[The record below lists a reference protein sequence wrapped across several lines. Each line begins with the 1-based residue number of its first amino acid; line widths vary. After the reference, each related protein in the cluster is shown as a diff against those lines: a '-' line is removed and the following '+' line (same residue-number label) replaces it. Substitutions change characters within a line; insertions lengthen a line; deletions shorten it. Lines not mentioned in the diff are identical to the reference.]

1 MKCFCPT
8 CSQQRNE
15 SNTNL
20 KGFVKFYVADIK
32 KTKSDSVLFRALSK
46 EFLDASFRQDKKNKM
61 DLRDRGQL
69 YHSNFFNVKTKTS
82 KVKNPENDMNYNMG
96 IIGEYLFE
104 SNDEKRR
111 SGGQLRNIFVKCS
124 S

>member
-20 KGFVKFYVADIK
+20 KGRHDSEYLYSTVLQDLSNSTSQISKRPNPTLFYFEHYQEVIYTVVTVGKLELIEFV
-32 KTKSDSVLFRALSK
+32 
-46 EFLDASFRQDKKNKM
+46 DASFRQDKKNKM

-82 KVKNPENDMNYNMG
+82 KVKNPGTHYC
-96 IIGEYLFE
+96 I
-104 SNDEKRR
+104 
-111 SGGQLRNIFVKCS
+111 
-124 S
+124 

>member
-1 MKCFCPT
+1 
-8 CSQQRNE
+8 
-15 SNTNL
+15 
-20 KGFVKFYVADIK
+20 
-32 KTKSDSVLFRALSK
+32 
-46 EFLDASFRQDKKNKM
+46 M

-82 KVKNPENDMNYNMG
+82 KVKNPGTHYCIQGLLYIFILENDMNYNMG